1 MPTVETTLESQ
12 KMPNRQV
19 TEETSLDII
28 LRKIAERSESN
39 FIEVAET
46 EIIELNSQHLL
57 LLVTL
62 REASSSNLS
71 TERTKTVVIKT
82 NDGGAIWHETL
93 DASRGS
99 ASLDE
104 LFFLADEISADISHL
119 WLITQWQIE
128 GTFPTLYW
136 TTDAGDTWQSSS
148 AVHEFLVDKGHS
160 TFNFAEGL
168 RFRSVTEGVIVAR
181 ALSTDSGE
189 DPVYF
194 LQTEDGGKSWKEISN
209 IPSWYFRV
217 KDAKARLKW
226 REKNFRVN
234 NYRERITIEKLVS
247 TFPVVL
253 KLHEDVGQ

>member
-1 MPTVETTLESQ
+1 MADI
-12 KMPNRQV
+12 QV
-19 TEETSLDII
+19 SEETSLDVV

-39 FIEVAET
+39 FIEITET

-62 REASSSNLS
+62 REASSPDSS

-82 NDGGAIWHETL
+82 YDGGASWNETL
-93 DASRGS
+93 DASRGTV
-99 ASLDE
+99 SLDE
-104 LFFLADEISADISHL
+104 SFLLADEMSGDISHL

-136 TTDAGDTWQSSS
+136 TSDAGDSWQSSS
-148 AVHEFLVDKGHS
+148 AIHEFLVDKGHS

-181 ALSTDSGE
+181 ALNTDSGE
-189 DPVYF
+189 DSIYF
-194 LQTEDGGKSWKEISN
+194 LQTEDGGKIWKEISN

-217 KDAKARLKW
+217 KDARAKLMWK
-226 REKNFRVN
+226 EKNFRVN
-234 NYRERITIEKLVS
+234 NYRERISIEKLVS

-253 KLHEDVGQ
+253 KLQENVGE

>member
-1 MPTVETTLESQ
+1 MADI
-12 KMPNRQV
+12 QV
-19 TEETSLDII
+19 TEETSIDVV

-39 FIEVAET
+39 FIEVTET
-46 EIIELNSQHLL
+46 EIIELNSQDLL

-62 REASSSNLS
+62 REASSPRSS
-71 TERTKTVVIKT
+71 TERTQTVVIKT
-82 NDGGAIWHETL
+82 KDGGASWRGTL
-93 DASRGS
+93 DASRGTV
-99 ASLDE
+99 SLDE
-104 LFFLADEISADISHL
+104 SFFLADDMTGDISHL

-148 AVHEFLVDKGHS
+148 AIHEFLVDKGHS

-189 DPVYF
+189 DPIYF
-194 LQTEDGGKSWKEISN
+194 LQTEDGGKTWKEISN
-209 IPSWYFRV
+209 IPSWYFRE
-217 KDAKARLKW
+217 KDARAKLMW

-234 NYRERITIEKLVS
+234 NYRERISIEKLVS
-247 TFPVVL
+247 SFPVVL
-253 KLHEDVGQ
+253 KFQENVGE